1 MRSYTA
7 IVSVSSPP
15 TAKSEPM
22 DSRPRLEESV
32 INEDADGAASGDSDC
47 SSFEMLLPDFSSLA
61 IGETLSKEEPIYSKV
76 QKSRV
81 DQNQFIERFVTKC
94 FSIYYA

>member
-1 MRSYTA
+1 MTNDD
-7 IVSVSSPP
+7 V
-15 TAKSEPM
+15 
-22 DSRPRLEESV
+22 
-32 INEDADGAASGDSDC
+32 DGAASGDSDC

-94 FSIYYA
+94 FSIYYASNQIFNYPVKLKI

>member
-1 MRSYTA
+1 MTNDD
-7 IVSVSSPP
+7 V
-15 TAKSEPM
+15 
-22 DSRPRLEESV
+22 
-32 INEDADGAASGDSDC
+32 DGADSGDSEC

-81 DQNQFIERFVTKC
+81 DQNQVIERFVTKC
-94 FSIYYA
+94 YSIYASNQIFNYPVKLKI

>member
-1 MRSYTA
+1 M
-7 IVSVSSPP
+7 
-15 TAKSEPM
+15 
-22 DSRPRLEESV
+22 
-32 INEDADGAASGDSDC
+32 INDDVDGAASGDSDC

-81 DQNQFIERFVTKC
+81 DQNQLIERFVTKC
-94 FSIYYA
+94 YSIYASNQIFYDPVKLKI

>member
-7 IVSVSSPP
+7 TVSVSSPP

-22 DSRPRLEESV
+22 DSRPRPEESV
-32 INEDADGAASGDSDC
+32 TNDDVDAAASGDSDC

-61 IGETLSKEEPIYSKV
+61 IGETLSKEEPIYSKI

-81 DQNQFIERFVTKC
+81 DQNQLSERYVLCTK
-94 FSIYYA
+94 F